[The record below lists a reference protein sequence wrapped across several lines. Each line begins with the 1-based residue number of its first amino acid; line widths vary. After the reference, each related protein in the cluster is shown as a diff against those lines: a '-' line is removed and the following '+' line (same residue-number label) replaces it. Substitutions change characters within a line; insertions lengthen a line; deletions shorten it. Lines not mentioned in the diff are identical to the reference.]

1 MPVPRH
7 ITQDISHHL
16 DAIRVYFTAPKV
28 TLLVRNPALD
38 DGDFL
43 LTEDDL
49 DLVIRAL
56 QRLSTYEEINLNKD

>member
-1 MPVPRH
+1 MPMPRH
-7 ITQDISHHL
+7 ITQDISDHR
-16 DAIRVYFTAPKV
+16 DAIRAYFTAPKV

-49 DLVIRAL
+49 DCVMRAL
-56 QRLSTYEEINLNKD
+56 QRRSTYEEINLNKD